1 MTTWFERAS
10 EGKYDL
16 MIGCCGGGS
25 QSRREGG
32 VGGGGGG
39 GGEKEKELRGRISYV
54 NSCGSQSANLEH
66 QTSILDFAGFGGASV
81 RSVER

>member
-16 MIGCCGGGS
+16 MIGCCGGAAS
-25 QSRREGG
+25 QEGRR
-32 VGGGGGG
+32 GG